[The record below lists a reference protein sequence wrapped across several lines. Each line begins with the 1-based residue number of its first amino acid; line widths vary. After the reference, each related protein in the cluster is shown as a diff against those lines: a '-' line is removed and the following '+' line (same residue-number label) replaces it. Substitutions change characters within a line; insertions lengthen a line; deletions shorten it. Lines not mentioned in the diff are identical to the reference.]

1 MNICFMKKLLACLS
15 LSALLF
21 AFAPTAR
28 AADLYANELVSN
40 SFFDLLSPQNAIGE
54 PDGLYADFR
63 DQDTYLKLDMG
74 AGEEGNDGLTL
85 FVSLIDYGAT
95 AVVTFYSEDGAV
107 TGSANTLFAPGTAEW
122 TATYYGTEPFRFVKI
137 ESPETDQWRLDA
149 VQATAITTPVD
160 DAPVVTDPTPEEPT
174 VDDSEL
180 QSNDLIKLADSDAVY
195 VIGDDGKRHPFP
207 NEVTFYSWGYSFENV
222 TVVDTATMSSYLIG
236 GSVTV
241 KPGSYLVKIQSVPK
255 VYAVAPNH
263 TLRWIDSEETA
274 VEVFGAGWA
283 NEVID
288 VSDAFWPDYTAGELI
303 DSADDLEGWEIE
315 TQPY

>member
-1 MNICFMKKLLACLS
+1 MKKPLACLS
-15 LSALLF
+15 LFAVLF
-21 AFAPTAR
+21 SFVPTAR

-40 SFFDLLSPQNAIGE
+40 SFFDLLSPQNALGE

-63 DQDTYLKLDMG
+63 DKDTYLKLDMG
-74 AGEEGNDGLTL
+74 AGEEGSDGLTL

-107 TGSANTLFAPGTAEW
+107 TGSANMLFAPGTTEW
-122 TATYYGTEPFRFVKI
+122 TAAYYGTEPFRYVKI
-137 ESPETDQWRLDA
+137 ESPETEQWRLDA
-149 VQATAITTPVD
+149 IQVTAIATPVVET
-160 DAPVVTDPTPEEPT
+160 PVVTEPTLEEP
-174 VDDSEL
+174 VVEDSAI

-207 NEVTFYSWGYSFENV
+207 NEVTFYSWGYSFDDV
-222 TVVDTATMSSYLIG
+222 ITVDAAVMSSYLIG
-236 GSVTV
+236 SSVTV
-241 KPGSYLVKIQSVPK
+241 KPGSYLVKMQSVPK

-263 TLRWIDSEETA
+263 TLRWIDSEATA
-274 VEVFGAGWA
+274 IEVYGAGWA

-288 VSDAFWPDYTAGELI
+288 ISDAFWPDYTAGELI
-303 DSADDLEGWEIE
+303 NSADDLEGWEVE

>member
-1 MNICFMKKLLACLS
+1 MKKILS
-15 LSALLF
+15 LVSLVTLF
-21 AFAPTAR
+21 TAFIPQAQ
-28 AADLYANELVSN
+28 AADLYANALVSN

-54 PDGLYADFR
+54 PDGLYTDFR
-63 DQDTYLKLDMG
+63 DKDTYLKLDMG
-74 AGEEGNDGLTL
+74 AGEEGSDGLTL

-107 TGSANTLFAPGTAEW
+107 TGSANTLFAPGTTEW
-122 TATYYGTEPFRFVKI
+122 TAAYYGTEPFRFVKI
-137 ESPETDQWRLDA
+137 ESPETEQWRLDA
-149 VQATAITTPVD
+149 VQATAIATPAD
-160 DAPVVTDPTPEEPT
+160 NTPVVTEPAPEEP
-174 VDDSEL
+174 VADDSAI

-207 NEVTFYSWGYSFENV
+207 NEVTFYSWGYSFDNV
-222 TVVDTATMSSYLIG
+222 ATVDTTTMASYMIG

-241 KPGSYLVKIQSVPK
+241 KPGTYLVKIQSVPK

-263 TLRWIDSEETA
+263 TLRWLDSEETA
-274 VEVFGAGWA
+274 LEVYGAGWA

-288 VSDAFWPDYTAGELI
+288 ISDAFWPDYTAGELI
-303 DSADDLEGWEIE
+303 NSADDLEGWEVE